1 METNNIDK
9 YFKKLSDNQKPKD
22 FSNMENVW
30 NKVEER
36 LDKKEKKRIIPY
48 LRYTGIAAALLM
60 FVAVGNFL
68 WKDNK
73 TTIEP
78 NTTDSV
84 VTIDKEKIEKTFGD
98 SVKTNGI
105 NAVAIQEKETKNT
118 KSVPIK
124 TEEVFTIVEPD
135 FKEDVVAFSEEEVF
149 IEETLQTPTGLRYVK
164 SLKPSETLALAA
176 EQELSKTK
184 EQQEQ
189 TNVLDNETIHSTIVA
204 KINEREKALRTITGT
219 VTEFGMPLP
228 GASVVVKGTT
238 NGTQTD
244 FDGKYSIK
252 AKKDDVLE
260 FSYIGMKAQQVT
272 VAASDVINVQMQED
286 NVTLSE
292 VVVVGYGAQ
301 KKNKLTSVVKA
312 EEIRD
317 KKVVAN
323 RKTEAETIG
332 DTNTKLSYDINQSL
346 QGQVAGVN
354 ITSASGKPEKKD
366 KIIIRGKSSIQNGA
380 EPLYILDGEP
390 ISSENLKKIKS
401 EDIGAMNILKDAAA
415 TSIYGSR
422 GANGV
427 IIIQS
432 QKDLKKNGKM
442 KSDSIKIEDIHKIF
456 PPVEIDTESYESFV
470 ENPFESA
477 FANPVSTFS
486 IDVDNASYTNIR
498 RFINNGQTVPK
509 DAVRIE
515 EMINFFKYDYPQ
527 PKDKHPFSINTEYS
541 DAPWN
546 PNHKLLKIG
555 LKGKEIPSEKLP
567 KSNFVFLVDVS
578 GSMSSANKLPLL
590 QASMKV
596 LLDELRD
603 DDRVSIVYYASGVG
617 VLLEPTKA
625 SQKEQII
632 KVIDNLRAS
641 GGTSGGAGLELAYKM
656 AEKHF
661 VKGGNNRIILA
672 TDGDFNIGKSSDK
685 DMQELIE
692 EKRKSGVFLTC
703 LGFGMGNYKDSKM
716 MTLSKK
722 GNGNYAYIDNIQEA
736 NRFLGKEF
744 KGSMYAIAKD
754 VKIQIEF
761 NPKHVQAYR
770 LVGYETRKLRNEDF
784 TNDSIDAGE
793 LGSGHTVT
801 ALYEVIPT
809 GIKSVFYEH
818 QTDLKYT
825 QTIQVNEAYQNELAT
840 VKFRYKKPD
849 GDISTEM
856 IRPVLNQNIG
866 LDKVSKDFKFASS
879 VAWFGLKLRD
889 SKLIQDKDIKAI
901 IKLAREGIQNDTDGY
916 KVEFV
921 RLAESVK

>member
-9 YFKKLSDNQKPKD
+9 YFKKLSDNQKPKG

-48 LRYTGIAAALLM
+48 LKYTGIAAALLL

-68 WKDNK
+68 WKDHK

-84 VTIDKEKIEKTFGD
+84 VTIDKEKIEETFSD
-98 SVKTNGI
+98 SVKTNDI

-164 SLKPSETLALAA
+164 SLKPSETVALTT

-184 EQQEQ
+184 VQQEQ

-219 VTEFGMPLP
+219 VTEYGMPLP

-244 FDGKYSIK
+244 LDGKYSIK

-260 FSYIGMKAQQVT
+260 FSYIGMKVQQVT
-272 VAASDVINVQMQED
+272 VGASDVINVQMQED

-312 EEIRD
+312 EELRD

-332 DTNTKLSYDINQSL
+332 DTNAKLSYDVNQSL

-354 ITSASGKPEKKD
+354 ITSASGQPGGND
-366 KIIIRGKSSIQNGA
+366 KIVIRGKSSIQNGT
-380 EPLYILDGEP
+380 EPLYILDGKP

-401 EDIGAMNILKDAAA
+401 EDIGAFNILKDDAA

-442 KSDSIKIEDIHKIF
+442 KNDSVRIEDIHKIF
-456 PPVEIDTESYESFV
+456 PPIEIDTESYESFV

-541 DAPWN
+541 GAPWN

-590 QASMKV
+590 QASIKV

-809 GIKSVFYEH
+809 GIKSAFYEH

-825 QTIQVNEAYQNELAT
+825 QTIQINEAYQNELAT

-849 GDISTEM
+849 GDVSTEM
-856 IRPVLNQNIG
+856 VHPVLNQNIG
-866 LDKVSKDFKFASS
+866 LDKASKDFKFASS

-901 IKLAREGIQNDTDGY
+901 IKLAREGIQNDNDGY
-916 KVEFV
+916 KAEFV